1 MVWKSVTKKKT
12 NEAIKQKLLNSLQEN
27 NDVQEQ
33 ELNKTANRTN
43 NSQEDM
49 PHLQFTA
56 TRTLLKF
63 KIKKQ

>member
-12 NEAIKQKLLNSLQEN
+12 DEAIKQKLLNSLQEN

-33 ELNKTANRTN
+33 ELNKTANSVN

>member
-33 ELNKTANRTN
+33 ELNKTANSVN

>member
-33 ELNKTANRTN
+33 ELNKTANSAN

-56 TRTLLKF
+56 TRTLLKL

>member
-33 ELNKTANRTN
+33 ELNKIANSAN

>member
-12 NEAIKQKLLNSLQEN
+12 DEAIKQKLLNSLQEN

-33 ELNKTANRTN
+33 ELNKTANTAN

>member
-33 ELNKTANRTN
+33 ELNKTANSAN

>member
-33 ELNKTANRTN
+33 ELNKTANSAS

>member
-33 ELNKTANRTN
+33 ELNKTANSAN

-49 PHLQFTA
+49 PHLQLNA

>member
-12 NEAIKQKLLNSLQEN
+12 NETIKQKLLNSLQEN

-33 ELNKTANRTN
+33 ELNKTANSAN

>member
-12 NEAIKQKLLNSLQEN
+12 DEAIKQKLLNSLQEN

-33 ELNKTANRTN
+33 ELNKTANSAN

-49 PHLQFTA
+49 PHLQFNA

>member
-12 NEAIKQKLLNSLQEN
+12 DEAIKQKLLNSLQEN

-33 ELNKTANRTN
+33 ELNKTANSAN

>member
-12 NEAIKQKLLNSLQEN
+12 DEAIKQKLLNSLQEN

-33 ELNKTANRTN
+33 ELNKTANSAN

-49 PHLQFTA
+49 PQLQFNA

>member
-1 MVWKSVTKKKT
+1 MVWKSVT

-33 ELNKTANRTN
+33 ELNKTANSAN

-56 TRTLLKF
+56 TSTLLKF

>member
-33 ELNKTANRTN
+33 ELNKTANRAN